1 MHASGTATQRHRP
14 WTEDDDALLSSIITL
29 RALWNERGGRVTVG
43 ELGLDTRLQTLV
55 VSGVCPRHGQFVAEW
70 TGRVADRPPLE
81 ARCPAG
87 GGTRCAELS
96 PVFVLV

>member
-1 MHASGTATQRHRP
+1 MDVSGGPAPRQRE
-14 WTEDDDALLSSIITL
+14 WTDDDDALLSSIVAL
-29 RALWNERGGRVTVG
+29 RTLWNGHGGRVTVA
-43 ELGLDTRLQTLV
+43 ELGLEARLVTLV

-87 GGTRCAELS
+87 GGTRCAEIS